1 MEQRQ
6 SRAKLSKRLRIPQND
21 HEEYLR
27 GQGFN
32 IICGLD
38 EVGRGAW
45 AGPLVAA
52 AVILPASRQGESKRL
67 YGLRDSKLLSHE
79 QRVKLAKKIKR
90 TSKFGIGEV
99 TVEEIDKLK
108 LTKATQLAYQRA
120 LKNLKAKVDF
130 VLVDG
135 VAGLHPER
143 ATASRMGCRALKK
156 GDMICSSIA
165 AASIVAKVYRDNL
178 MRKLD
183 KKYRGY
189 YFSLHK
195 GYGTR
200 LHRERIAK
208 LGCSGIHRKYYLPI
222 KNTLSN
228 R

>member
-6 SRAKLSKRLRIPQND
+6 SRAKLSNRLRIPQND

-108 LTKATQLAYQRA
+108 LTKATQLAFSRA
-120 LKNLKAKVDF
+120 LKKLKAKVDF

-135 VAGLHPER
+135 FKIDSPLP
-143 ATASRMGCRALKK
+143 CRVLKK